1 MANIIYI
8 LTHIAEVVIPMF
20 EWLGPWSY
28 VLLFAIIF
36 METGLV
42 VFPWLPGESL
52 IFLTASFIAFNPVLK
67 MEIVIPVFFFAAF
80 IGDTVN
86 YSIGRSLSR
95 WKWLSKR
102 VNGPGMVKAHQLLE
116 KHGIK
121 TVAFGRF
128 VPLIRT
134 FVPLIAG
141 TMHFEFRR
149 FMIGNLLGVTVWVL
163 LASLVGYYFGSI
175 PFVKEHFSLIILIL
189 AAGALLL
196 VGMLAL
202 IRHIRQKIIKRN
214 NMLK

>member
-1 MANIIYI
+1 
-8 LTHIAEVVIPMF
+8 MF

-28 VLLFAIIF
+28 VLLFTIIF

-42 VFPWLPGESL
+42 IFPWLPGESL
-52 IFLTASFIAFNPVLK
+52 IFLTASFIAFHPVLK
-67 MEIVIPVFFFAAF
+67 MEIVIPVFFLAAF

-86 YSIGRSLSR
+86 YFIGRSLSR
-95 WKWLSKR
+95 WQWLAKR

-141 TMHFEFRR
+141 TMHFDFRR
-149 FMIGNLLGVTVWVL
+149 FMIGNLLGVIIWVL
-163 LASLVGYYFGSI
+163 LASVVGYYFGSI
-175 PFVKEHFSLIILIL
+175 PFVKEHFSLIILIFV
-189 AAGALLL
+189 AGALL
-196 VGMLAL
+196 VIATLAL
-202 IRHIRQKIIKRN
+202 IRHIRRKILKRN
-214 NMLK
+214 NML

>member
-1 MANIIYI
+1 MANSFYI
-8 LTHIAEVVIPMF
+8 LTHIAEVIIPMF

-28 VLLFAIIF
+28 VLLFTIIF

-42 VFPWLPGESL
+42 IFPWLPGESL
-52 IFLTASFIAFNPVLK
+52 IFLTASFIAFHPVLK
-67 MEIVIPVFFFAAF
+67 MEIVIPVFFLAAF

-86 YSIGRSLSR
+86 YFIGRSLSR
-95 WKWLSKR
+95 WQWLSKR

-141 TMHFEFRR
+141 TMHFDFRR
-149 FMIGNLLGVTVWVL
+149 FMIGNLLGVIIWVL
-163 LASLVGYYFGSI
+163 LASVVGYYFGSI
-175 PFVKEHFSLIILIL
+175 PFVKEHFSLIILIF
-189 AAGALLL
+189 AAGALL
-196 VGMLAL
+196 VIAILAL
-202 IRHIRQKIIKRN
+202 IRHIRRKILKRN
-214 NMLK
+214 NML

>member
-1 MANIIYI
+1 MANLFYI
-8 LTHIAEVVIPMF
+8 LTHIAEVIIPMF

-28 VLLFAIIF
+28 VLLFTIIF

-42 VFPWLPGESL
+42 IFPWLPGESL
-52 IFLTASFIAFNPVLK
+52 IFLTASFIAFHPVLK
-67 MEIVIPVFFFAAF
+67 MEIVIPVFFLAAF

-86 YSIGRSLSR
+86 YFIGRSLSR
-95 WKWLSKR
+95 WQWLSKR

-141 TMHFEFRR
+141 TMHFDFRR
-149 FMIGNLLGVTVWVL
+149 FMIGNLLGIIIWVL
-163 LASLVGYYFGSI
+163 LASVVGYYFGSI
-175 PFVKEHFSLIILIL
+175 PFVKEHFSLIILIF
-189 AAGALLL
+189 AAGALL
-196 VGMLAL
+196 VIAILAL
-202 IRHIRQKIIKRN
+202 IRHIRRKILKRN
-214 NMLK
+214 NML

>member
-1 MANIIYI
+1 MANLFYI
-8 LTHIAEVVIPMF
+8 LTHIAEVIIPMV

-28 VLLFAIIF
+28 VLLFTIIF

-42 VFPWLPGESL
+42 IFPWLPGESL
-52 IFLTASFIAFNPVLK
+52 IFLTASFIAFHPVLK
-67 MEIVIPVFFFAAF
+67 MEIVIPVFFLAAF

-86 YSIGRSLSR
+86 YFIGRSLSR
-95 WKWLSKR
+95 WQWLSKR

-141 TMHFEFRR
+141 TMHFDFRR
-149 FMIGNLLGVTVWVL
+149 FMIGNLLGVIIWVL
-163 LASLVGYYFGSI
+163 LASVVGYYFGSI
-175 PFVKEHFSLIILIL
+175 PFVKEHFSLIILIF
-189 AAGALLL
+189 AAGALL
-196 VGMLAL
+196 VIAILAL
-202 IRHIRQKIIKRN
+202 IRHIRRKILKRN
-214 NMLK
+214 NML

>member
-1 MANIIYI
+1 MANLFYI
-8 LTHIAEVVIPMF
+8 LTHIAEVIIPMF

-28 VLLFAIIF
+28 VLLFTIIF

-42 VFPWLPGESL
+42 IFPWLPGESL
-52 IFLTASFIAFNPVLK
+52 IFLTASFIAFHPVLK
-67 MEIVIPVFFFAAF
+67 MEIVIPVFFLAAF

-86 YSIGRSLSR
+86 YFIGRSLSR
-95 WKWLSKR
+95 WQWLSKR

-141 TMHFEFRR
+141 TMHFDFRR
-149 FMIGNLLGVTVWVL
+149 FMIGNLLGVITWVL
-163 LASLVGYYFGSI
+163 LASVVGYYFGSI
-175 PFVKEHFSLIILIL
+175 PFVKEHFSLIILIF
-189 AAGALLL
+189 AAGALL
-196 VGMLAL
+196 VIATLAL
-202 IRHIRQKIIKRN
+202 IRHIRRKILKRN
-214 NMLK
+214 NML

>member
-1 MANIIYI
+1 
-8 LTHIAEVVIPMF
+8 MF

-28 VLLFAIIF
+28 VLLFTIIF

-42 VFPWLPGESL
+42 IFPWLPGESL
-52 IFLTASFIAFNPVLK
+52 IFLTASFIAFHPVLK
-67 MEIVIPVFFFAAF
+67 MEIVIPAFFLAAF

-86 YSIGRSLSR
+86 YFIGRSLSR
-95 WKWLSKR
+95 WQWLSKR

-141 TMHFEFRR
+141 TMHFDFRR
-149 FMIGNLLGVTVWVL
+149 FMIGNLLGVIIWVL
-163 LASLVGYYFGSI
+163 LASVVGYYFGSI
-175 PFVKEHFSLIILIL
+175 PFVKEHFSLIILIF
-189 AAGALLL
+189 AAGALL
-196 VGMLAL
+196 VIATLAL
-202 IRHIRQKIIKRN
+202 IRHIRRKILKRN
-214 NMLK
+214 NML

>member
-1 MANIIYI
+1 M
-8 LTHIAEVVIPMF
+8 V

-28 VLLFAIIF
+28 VLLFTIIF

-42 VFPWLPGESL
+42 IFPWLPGESL
-52 IFLTASFIAFNPVLK
+52 IFLTASFIAFHPVLK
-67 MEIVIPVFFFAAF
+67 MEIVIPVFFLAAF

-86 YSIGRSLSR
+86 YFIGRSLSH
-95 WKWLSKR
+95 WQWLSKR

-141 TMHFEFRR
+141 TMHFDFRR
-149 FMIGNLLGVTVWVL
+149 FMIGNLLGVIIWVL
-163 LASLVGYYFGSI
+163 LASVVGYYFGSI
-175 PFVKEHFSLIILIL
+175 PFVKEHFSLIILIF
-189 AAGALLL
+189 AAGALL
-196 VGMLAL
+196 VIAILAL
-202 IRHIRQKIIKRN
+202 IRHIRRKILKRN
-214 NMLK
+214 NML

>member
-1 MANIIYI
+1 
-8 LTHIAEVVIPMF
+8 MF

-28 VLLFAIIF
+28 VLLFTIIF

-42 VFPWLPGESL
+42 IFPWLPGESL
-52 IFLTASFIAFNPVLK
+52 IFLTASFIAFHPVLK
-67 MEIVIPVFFFAAF
+67 MEIVISVFFLAAF

-86 YSIGRSLSR
+86 YFIGRSLSR
-95 WKWLSKR
+95 WQWLSKR

-141 TMHFEFRR
+141 TMHFDFRR
-149 FMIGNLLGVTVWVL
+149 FMIGNLLGVIIWVL
-163 LASLVGYYFGSI
+163 LASVVGYYFGSI
-175 PFVKEHFSLIILIL
+175 PFVKEHFSLIILIFV
-189 AAGALLL
+189 AGALL
-196 VGMLAL
+196 VIATLAL
-202 IRHIRQKIIKRN
+202 IRHIRRKILKRN
-214 NMLK
+214 NML